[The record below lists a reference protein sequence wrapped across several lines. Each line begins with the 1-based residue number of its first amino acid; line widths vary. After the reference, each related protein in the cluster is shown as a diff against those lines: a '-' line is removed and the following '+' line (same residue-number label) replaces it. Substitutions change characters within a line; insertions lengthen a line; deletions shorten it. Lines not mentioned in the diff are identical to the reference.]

1 MPHAAVLP
9 LLILVSYLF
18 GAIPFGYLV
27 AHWRGVDIRRSG
39 SGNIGATNVWRVLG
53 ARYGLLVFVLDF
65 AKGAIPVLAAYWIAA
80 SDRSGNSGWGR
91 EGLGVAAGLAAFLG
105 HLFPVYL
112 RLRGGK
118 GVATGAGVV
127 AVLLPIPALAAL
139 FAWIAVVSATR
150 YVSLS
155 SLTAAV
161 VLCATRFATHRQA
174 AGPRQPPVD
183 GVLPGGR
190 VAGVP
195 SASQ

>member
-1 MPHAAVLP
+1 M
-9 LLILVSYLF
+9 
-18 GAIPFGYLV
+18 
-27 AHWRGVDIRRSG
+27 
-39 SGNIGATNVWRVLG
+39 
-53 ARYGLLVFVLDF
+53 
-65 AKGAIPVLAAYWIAA
+65 LAAYWIAA

-161 VLCATRFATHRQA
+161 VLCATRFALIDRPLAPANRLLTVFCLV
-174 AGPRQPPVD
+174 AGVP
-183 GVLPGGR
+183 
-190 VAGVP
+190 GVP